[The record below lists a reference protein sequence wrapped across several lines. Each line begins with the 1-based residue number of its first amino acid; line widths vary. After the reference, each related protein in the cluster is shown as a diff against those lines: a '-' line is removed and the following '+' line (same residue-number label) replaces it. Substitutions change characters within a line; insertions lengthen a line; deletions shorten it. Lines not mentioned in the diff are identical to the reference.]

1 MKPKLSR
8 IHQKKRHRAQEDTH
22 HFSYG
27 NKLSSGHRYGYRRD
41 KKDSIHESNRQRKTT
56 PCGKTK
62 IPRVCQELTPKT
74 HVRAFRLAIS
84 RAHLNDDEKEASY
97 CRFFAENLTGA
108 ALEWFAGLEENSID
122 NFTQIVSTF
131 LKQYSVFIETRVTE
145 ADLWNLKQAPFEQ
158 QRVYINKKSRPIL
171 HIRTKFWPWQH

>member
-1 MKPKLSR
+1 MKRPPTDPSIRILKEKTRGSRMKPKLSR

-62 IPRVCQELTPKT
+62 IPRVCQELRSQSSRTSLLTSNIESASQRRRKRGWLLSLLRRKS
-74 HVRAFRLAIS
+74 HRGRSRVVR
-84 RAHLNDDEKEASY
+84 
-97 CRFFAENLTGA
+97 
-108 ALEWFAGLEENSID
+108 
-122 NFTQIVSTF
+122 
-131 LKQYSVFIETRVTE
+131 
-145 ADLWNLKQAPFEQ
+145 
-158 QRVYINKKSRPIL
+158 
-171 HIRTKFWPWQH
+171 